1 MDYARQVPG
10 GRVHHLVKAGQTL
23 CGRPIETGWAVWP
36 ARLNTRVDPAPLCEA
51 CRLAAS
57 AVR

>member
-10 GRVHHLVKAGQTL
+10 GRTHHLVKDDQTL
-23 CGRPIETGWAVWP
+23 CGWPIGTGWAVWP

-51 CRLAAS
+51 CRQ
-57 AVR
+57 AVAR